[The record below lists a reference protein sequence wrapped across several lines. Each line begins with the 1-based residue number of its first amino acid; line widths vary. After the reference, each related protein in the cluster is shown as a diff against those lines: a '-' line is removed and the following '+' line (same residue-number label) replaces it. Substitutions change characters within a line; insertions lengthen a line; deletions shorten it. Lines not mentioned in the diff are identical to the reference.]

1 MYYSGSDTF
10 MHPKALGP
18 LESAV
23 MEVIWSY
30 GESDVN
36 GVRARLTVPLAYT
49 TVMTTLSRLFHKG
62 LLRRRQFGRAFLYSQ
77 SISKE
82 EKLQNDLA
90 AYLAFLLHNS
100 ETMRGTLISQLGE
113 VVAHAD
119 GTLLGQLERR
129 IKAKRRAIAATRS
142 PGGS

>member
-1 MYYSGSDTF
+1 

-23 MEVIWSY
+23 MEVIWFY
-30 GESDVN
+30 GELDVDS
-36 GVRARLTVPLAYT
+36 VRAHLTVPLAYT

-62 LLRRRQFGRAFLYSQ
+62 LLRRRKFGKAFLYSQ
-77 SISKE
+77 SVSKE

-90 AYLAFLLHNS
+90 ASLKFLLHHS
-100 ETMRGTLISQLGE
+100 ETMGATLISELVE
-113 VVAHAD
+113 AVAHAD
-119 GTLLGQLERR
+119 GTLLVQLERR
-129 IKAKRRAIAATRS
+129 IKEKRRAIAATRS